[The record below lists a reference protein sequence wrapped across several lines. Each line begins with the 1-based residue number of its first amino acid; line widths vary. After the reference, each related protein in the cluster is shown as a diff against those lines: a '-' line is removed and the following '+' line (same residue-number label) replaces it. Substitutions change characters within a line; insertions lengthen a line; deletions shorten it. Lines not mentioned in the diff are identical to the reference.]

1 MTREITTVGI
11 NFDDWEQR
19 KFETVIRTIQTGT
32 NLLGS
37 ESNYGTPLIKM
48 GNIQRGY
55 FIFTKTEY
63 LNEND
68 NVEEKNMVKFGDF
81 LFNTRNTLELVG
93 KGATWF
99 GKDDEFAFNSNIAR
113 FTFKGIDTIFFNY
126 LYNTPQMIKQVQARA
141 VGTTSVAAVYPRDLN
156 SMKFELP
163 IIIEQQK
170 IGSFFKLLD
179 NAIALHQDKLEKLK
193 QLKKGYLQLMFPQK
207 DQKVPRLR
215 FTHFSSDWEQ
225 RKLGELGEIQTGNT
239 PSTNDIKNYD
249 DDGTLWVTPTDIK
262 SLITLNTAKKLSTEG
277 ARKARIAKAGSI
289 LVTSIASIGKNTL
302 ATKDVGFN
310 QQINSLTPFSENDSY
325 FLLTQ
330 SEIWSKK
337 MKRSASSGT
346 MQIVNKSEFS
356 NITTL
361 VPKFEEQ
368 KKIGNFFKQ
377 IDDTIAL
384 HQKKISTLQETK
396 KLYLQKLFA

>member
-1 MTREITTVGI
+1 MIEKRTPEIRFKGYTQ
-11 NFDDWEQR
+11 DWEQR

-193 QLKKGYLQLMFPQK
+193 QLKKGYLQVMFPQK
-207 DQKVPRLR
+207 GEKTPSLR
-215 FTHFSSDWEQ
+215 FAHFSSDWEQ
-225 RKLGELGEIQTGNT
+225 RKMEEVAQLTMGQSPKSENYTDNPKDYILVQGNADMKNGKVVPRVWTTQITKRAEKDDLILSVRAPVGDIGKTDYDVVLGRGVAAVKGNEFLFQLLGKMKLDKYWT
-239 PSTNDIKNYD
+239 
-249 DDGTLWVTPTDIK
+249 
-262 SLITLNTAKKLSTEG
+262 KLST
-277 ARKARIAKAGSI
+277 GS
-289 LVTSIASIGKNTL
+289 TFESINSKDIQEAIITL
-302 ATKDVGFN
+302 PSKDE
-310 QQINSLTPFSENDSY
+310 QQI
-325 FLLTQ
+325 
-330 SEIWSKK
+330 
-337 MKRSASSGT
+337 
-346 MQIVNKSEFS
+346 
-356 NITTL
+356 
-361 VPKFEEQ
+361 
-368 KKIGNFFKQ
+368 IGCFFKQ
-377 IDDTIAL
+377 LDHTIAL
-384 HQKKISTLQETK
+384 NQDKLEKIKQVKEV
-396 KLYLQKLFA
+396 YLQKLFI

>member
-1 MTREITTVGI
+1 MTPEIRFNEFTQ
-11 NFDDWEQR
+11 DWEQR
-19 KFETVIRTIQTGT
+19 KLREMAENFEYGLNASATNYDGENKYLRITDIDDESRTFIKDRLTSPEFELKKADNYLLQQYDILFARTGATVGKTYRYDKKDGKVYYAGYLIRAR
-32 NLLGS
+32 
-37 ESNYGTPLIKM
+37 IKSVY
-48 GNIQRGY
+48 N
-55 FIFTKTEY
+55 TEF
-63 LNEND
+63 
-68 NVEEKNMVKFGDF
+68 VFQ
-81 LFNTRNTLELVG
+81 NTLTDKYEKFIRITSQRSGQPGVNANEYG
-93 KGATWF
+93 SF
-99 GKDDEFAFNSNIAR
+99 E
-113 FTFKGIDTIFFNY
+113 IF
-126 LYNTPQMIKQVQARA
+126 V
-141 VGTTSVAAVYPRDLN
+141 
-156 SMKFELP
+156 P
-163 IIIEQQK
+163 ILEEQTK
-170 IGSFFKLLD
+170 IGMFLKKID
-179 NAIALHQDKLEKLK
+179 DTIALHQDKLDKLK

-207 DQKVPRLR
+207 GEKIPTLR
-215 FTHFSSDWEQ
+215 FAHFPFNWEQ
-225 RKLGELGEIQTGNT
+225 RRLKQLGEIQTGNT

-249 DDGTLWVTPTDIK
+249 DGGTLWVTPTDIK

-302 ATKDVGFN
+302 ATKDMGFN

-330 SEIWSKK
+330 SKIWSKK

-384 HQKKISTLQETK
+384 HQKKISILQEIK
-396 KLYLQKLFA
+396 KLYLQKMFA

>member
-1 MTREITTVGI
+1 MSEGDEVIVPSSGESSEDISRASVVENSGI
-11 NFDDWEQR
+11 LLGGDLNI
-19 KFETVIRTIQTGT
+19 IRTNSDI
-32 NLLGS
+32 NSIFLALAI
-37 ESNYGTPLIKM
+37 SN
-48 GNIQRGY
+48 
-55 FIFTKTEY
+55 
-63 LNEND
+63 
-68 NVEEKNMVKFGDF
+68 
-81 LFNTRNTLELVG
+81 G
-93 KGATWF
+93 K
-99 GKDDEFAFNSNIAR
+99 
-113 FTFKGIDTIFFNY
+113 
-126 LYNTPQMIKQVQARA
+126 
-141 VGTTSVAAVYPRDLN
+141 
-156 SMKFELP
+156 
-163 IIIEQQK
+163 QQK
-170 IGSFFKLLD
+170 ELSKRAQGKSIVHLHNSDLKKVKLIYPTIEEQIKVGNFLKKID
-179 NAIALHQDKLEKLK
+179 DTIALHQDKLEKLK

>member
-1 MTREITTVGI
+1 MFPQKGEKIPMLR
-11 NFDDWEQR
+11 FAHFPFDWEQR
-19 KFETVIRTIQTGT
+19 R
-32 NLLGS
+32 
-37 ESNYGTPLIKM
+37 
-48 GNIQRGY
+48 
-55 FIFTKTEY
+55 
-63 LNEND
+63 
-68 NVEEKNMVKFGDF
+68 
-81 LFNTRNTLELVG
+81 
-93 KGATWF
+93 
-99 GKDDEFAFNSNIAR
+99 
-113 FTFKGIDTIFFNY
+113 
-126 LYNTPQMIKQVQARA
+126 
-141 VGTTSVAAVYPRDLN
+141 
-156 SMKFELP
+156 
-163 IIIEQQK
+163 
-170 IGSFFKLLD
+170 
-179 NAIALHQDKLEKLK
+179 LK
-193 QLKKGYLQLMFPQK
+193 Q
-207 DQKVPRLR
+207 
-215 FTHFSSDWEQ
+215 
-225 RKLGELGEIQTGNT
+225 LGEIQTGNT

-249 DDGTLWVTPTDIK
+249 DGGTLWVTPTDIK

-302 ATKDVGFN
+302 ATKDMGFN

>member
-1 MTREITTVGI
+1 MTPEIRFKGFTQ
-11 NFDDWEQR
+11 DWEQR
-19 KFETVIRTIQTGT
+19 KLGDLAIFSKGSGYTKGDLVKKGTPIILYGRLYTKYQTVINQVDTFVDMKEKSIMSEGDEVIVPSSGESSEDISRASVVKNSGI
-32 NLLGS
+32 LLGGDLNIIKTNS
-37 ESNYGTPLIKM
+37 DINSIFLALAISNGKQQKELSKKAQGKSIVHLHNSDLKKVKLI
-48 GNIQRGY
+48 Y
-55 FIFTKTEY
+55 PT
-63 LNEND
+63 
-68 NVEEKNMVKFGDF
+68 VEEQIKVGNF
-81 LFNTRNTLELVG
+81 LKKL
-93 KGATWF
+93 
-99 GKDDEFAFNSNIAR
+99 DE
-113 FTFKGIDTIFFNY
+113 T
-126 LYNTPQMIKQVQARA
+126 
-141 VGTTSVAAVYPRDLN
+141 
-156 SMKFELP
+156 
-163 IIIEQQK
+163 
-170 IGSFFKLLD
+170 
-179 NAIALHQDKLEKLK
+179 IALHQEKLDKLK

-207 DQKVPRLR
+207 GEKIPMLR
-215 FTHFSSDWEQ
+215 FAHFPFDWEQ
-225 RKLGELGEIQTGNT
+225 RRLKQLGEIQTGNT

-249 DDGTLWVTPTDIK
+249 DGGTLWVTPTDIK

-302 ATKDVGFN
+302 ATKDMGFN